1 MIFHHLYNTLES
13 LSTFL
18 GTLCLSVSGSEHGTI
33 NVRISERPVFQGQRK
48 HSMDA
53 CAMCSRTMGIKLF
66 DFSYHR
72 AMLYFNFCI

>member
-1 MIFHHLYNTLES
+1 MSKRFRLRTWNDQCTNLRE
-13 LSTFL
+13 T
-18 GTLCLSVSGSEHGTI
+18 G
-33 NVRISERPVFQGQRK
+33 FQGQRK

-66 DFSYHR
+66 DFFYHR